1 MPSRIHEVASKVVSS
16 AKGAKA
22 RFERMHGVFLLLT
35 KEHGEAHA
43 LLMRIAS
50 TSDVRV
56 RRDLFPRAFLALVSH
71 EIGEI
76 REVYPAFEKHP
87 QLARMAAVHDRE
99 AEPLQRLLNELGAM
113 PYEDAAWGA
122 RFAKLVDLVSHH
134 VSEEEREFFPAASR
148 ILGKAEAE
156 RLQAS
161 YLRTKAD
168 AIQQMTQNG

>member
-1 MPSRIHEVASKVVSS
+1 MPSRIHEVTSKVVSS
-16 AKGAKA
+16 VKGAKA
-22 RFERMHGVFLLLT
+22 RHMQGVFLQLT

-56 RRDLFPRAFLALVSH
+56 RRDLFPRAFLALMSH

-87 QLARMAAVHDRE
+87 ELARMAAVHDGE
-99 AEPLQRLLNELGAM
+99 AEELQHVLNELGAM
-113 PYEDAAWGA
+113 PYEDEAWGA
-122 RFAKLVDLVSHH
+122 RFAKMVDLVSHH
-134 VSEEEREFFPAASR
+134 VSEEERAFFPAANR

-156 RLQAS
+156 RLLTS
-161 YLRTKAD
+161 YLKTKAD